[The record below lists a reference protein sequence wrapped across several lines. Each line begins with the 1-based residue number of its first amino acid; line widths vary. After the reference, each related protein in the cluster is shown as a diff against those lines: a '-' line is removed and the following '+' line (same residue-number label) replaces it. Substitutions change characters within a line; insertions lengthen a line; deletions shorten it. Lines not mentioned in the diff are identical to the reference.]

1 MEQLHQWRSFFESS
15 GTDLMTVIDRAITIA
30 SLDTPRDLLL
40 RREGFTEK
48 LFAPS
53 LRSPSEL
60 IELENA
66 GSDGRDSD
74 VLQVKDEGRNE
85 IDDGHDRVSDPEMD
99 DRAAYGYAEAEALS
113 DEMEEESRQMKE
125 ILLIKDRLMNYH
137 QSEEEEIFQSLKTL
151 ESMNISFEALRE
163 TEIGKQVNNFRKHS
177 SKRVQ
182 SVARRLVRFW
192 KTVVNEW
199 YKSAGDLSAGALPGS
214 LEENDGEFGLP
225 SPPLDEG
232 ALLVARTTSL
242 EMNQLFE
249 FIDDDLSAGSGE
261 TNSLVDDE
269 NLHTDFSQN
278 SLNDGLQF
286 QLPAKHK
293 SSEFA
298 GNKSRPI
305 KESVELDKM
314 KKGADIRKGPDS
326 GPSNAFRKKEKE
338 ASRGDQGSTVNKDI
352 FPRDKGARDSRISAN
367 NDFTTKPSNGL
378 LQTVRR
384 NENLVRKP
392 DVLSKQQ
399 EKGLKH
405 GVTEKQ
411 GTPEVMSVTDRL
423 AAAKRRL
430 QEGYQQAENAKKQ
443 RTVQVMELQDLPKR
457 GPNRVKAPI
466 QSKPNFQNHN
476 LHLSANRV

>member
-249 FIDDDLSAGSGE
+249 FIDDDLW
-261 TNSLVDDE
+261 
-269 NLHTDFSQN
+269 
-278 SLNDGLQF
+278 
-286 QLPAKHK
+286 
-293 SSEFA
+293 
-298 GNKSRPI
+298 NKSRPI